1 MTTNLLSTCL
11 PIFQI
16 GLLPSAGRGRDALGL
31 DNSGGA
37 LLPTEPPTDPRLNSR
52 PVRSDATRT
61 AYSGWCDEQ
70 VMNLARMS
78 ARTYVTH
85 YLRSIRAA
93 ELDEGVP
100 PVAGS

>member
-1 MTTNLLSTCL
+1 MRRSKVRYESFDGSRFITAGTFFFGLFCKNTRQKFG
-11 PIFQI
+11 PGQI
-16 GLLPSAGRGRDALGL
+16 TVHKSKFANRAKLRFRVGKHVF
-31 DNSGGA
+31 NSP
-37 LLPTEPPTDPRLNSR
+37 L
-52 PVRSDATRT
+52 
-61 AYSGWCDEQ
+61 WCDEQ
-70 VMNLARMS
+70 VMNL

>member
-1 MTTNLLSTCL
+1 
-11 PIFQI
+11 
-16 GLLPSAGRGRDALGL
+16 
-31 DNSGGA
+31 
-37 LLPTEPPTDPRLNSR
+37 
-52 PVRSDATRT
+52 
-61 AYSGWCDEQ
+61 
-70 VMNLARMS
+70 MNLARMS